1 MKINK
6 KIIIFTNDYP
16 TGDSEETFIKFELSN
31 LSKHFKE
38 IEIIPQNNLGKVKKF
53 NKNISIN
60 YGLSEQFTKKN
71 IILFILFHTL
81 FSLKFYI
88 EILANL
94 FRKNFF
100 SKLKMIIIEITKSE
114 IALNWILKNKK
125 HKEENII
132 FYSFWSDYL
141 LITFEKLKKNS
152 NIKTISR
159 VLGSDLNGYIEN
171 DDYVPYIK
179 NKFYSLDKLIVLANF
194 QKKKLLKARLIDEK
208 KIIISPLGI
217 YKYQNKIKKLNTNEI
232 RFLSCNNFIKIKNT
246 IKMIKFVT
254 TFSKHTK
261 KRIRFYIIG
270 KGEEYNRIKSEL
282 ELSKKLFE
290 YKLIKKVKNLPKFM
304 IINKINFFMNFSSQE
319 GMSFS
324 VMEALSCGI
333 PVICSNIDANK
344 NLVNKKRGYLINLS
358 NFDKSI
364 LIQSRIIE
372 NEFKNSNIYMSKRK
386 NAMNFVNKNLI
397 NKKCYK
403 HFFMNMKNI

>member
-60 YGLSEQFTKKN
+60 YELSEQFTKKN
-71 IILFILFHTL
+71 IILYILFHTL

-217 YKYQNKIKKLNTNEI
+217 YKYQNKIKKLN
-232 RFLSCNNFIKIKNT
+232 IKN
-246 IKMIKFVT
+246 
-254 TFSKHTK
+254 
-261 KRIRFYIIG
+261 
-270 KGEEYNRIKSEL
+270 
-282 ELSKKLFE
+282 
-290 YKLIKKVKNLPKFM
+290 
-304 IINKINFFMNFSSQE
+304 
-319 GMSFS
+319 SFLYYWQRRR
-324 VMEALSCGI
+324 V
-333 PVICSNIDANK
+333 
-344 NLVNKKRGYLINLS
+344 
-358 NFDKSI
+358 
-364 LIQSRIIE
+364 Q
-372 NEFKNSNIYMSKRK
+372 
-386 NAMNFVNKNLI
+386 
-397 NKKCYK
+397 
-403 HFFMNMKNI
+403 

>member
-60 YGLSEQFTKKN
+60 YELSEQFTKKN
-71 IILFILFHTL
+71 IILYILFHTL

-217 YKYQNKIKKLNTNEI
+217 YKYQNKIKKLNINEI

-246 IKMIKFVT
+246 IKMIKFVK

-372 NEFKNSNIYMSKRK
+372 NEFKNSIIYMSKRK

-403 HFFMNMKNI
+403 LFFKNMKNI